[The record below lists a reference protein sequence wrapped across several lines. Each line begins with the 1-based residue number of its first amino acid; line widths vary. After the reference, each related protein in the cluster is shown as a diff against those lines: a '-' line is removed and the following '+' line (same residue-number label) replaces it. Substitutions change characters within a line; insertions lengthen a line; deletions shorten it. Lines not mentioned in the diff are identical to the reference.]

1 MYGCIETTGKKE
13 FGSMKIKNIKKYK
26 AVLFDMDGVIVDSM
40 PYHFISWFETLKKY
54 NVTVSPFDIYEKE
67 GEKCEV
73 CVKRFFKRDKIKCDP
88 KVIEEVLKLRDKLYK
103 QYFKVHLFSDM
114 ESVLSKLKEKGF
126 LLAIVTGSN
135 REKVKSMLP
144 KKIISK
150 FDVIIAA
157 DMIKRGKPHP
167 DSYLTAAKQLNVNPK
182 ECIVVENAPYGIK
195 AAKTAKM
202 FCVAVTTSLPAQYLN
217 QADIICKKV
226 SEIF

>member
-1 MYGCIETTGKKE
+1 MENKK
-13 FGSMKIKNIKKYK
+13 FNKYK

-67 GEKCEV
+67 GEKCDV
-73 CVKRFFKRDKIKCDP
+73 CVERFFKRDNIKYNNEV
-88 KVIEEVLKLRDKLYK
+88 KEKVLKLRNKLYRK
-103 QYFKVHLFSDM
+103 YFKVHLFPDI
-114 ESVLSKLKEKGF
+114 EQILNKLKKKGF

-135 REKVKSMLP
+135 RDKVKSMLP

-157 DMIKRGKPHP
+157 DMIKKGKPYP
-167 DSYLTAAKQLNVNPK
+167 DSYLTAAKCLNVKPSQ
-182 ECIVVENAPYGIK
+182 CIVIENAPYGIK
-195 AAKTAKM
+195 AAKAAKM
-202 FCVAVTTSLPAQYLN
+202 FCVAVTTSLPKQFLKG
-217 QADIICKKV
+217 ADIICKKV

>member
-1 MYGCIETTGKKE
+1 MEAK
-13 FGSMKIKNIKKYK
+13 KIKNLNKYK

-54 NVTVSPFDIYEKE
+54 NVTVSPFDIYENE
-67 GEKCEV
+67 GEKCEI
-73 CVKRFFKRDKIKCDP
+73 CVKRFFKRDNIKCND
-88 KVIEEVLKLRDKLYK
+88 KIIDEVLKVRDKLYK
-103 QYFKVHLFSDM
+103 KYFKVHLFSDI
-114 ESVLSKLKEKGF
+114 EFVLNKLKEKGF

-167 DSYLTAAKQLNVNPK
+167 DSYLTAAKQLNVKPSQ
-182 ECIVVENAPYGIK
+182 CIVIENAPYGIK
-195 AAKTAKM
+195 AAKAAKM
-202 FCVAVTTSLPAQYLN
+202 FCVAVTTSLPEQYLK
-217 QADIICKKV
+217 QADIICKKISV
-226 SEIF
+226 FF